1 MEKQYY
7 TPKISECYIGF
18 RYEYQRILTTY
29 IHGQT
34 LVESKDWVK
43 GVVSM
48 TFPSPTLPMLEKM
61 IADGLIRVKS
71 LDHDDIIEAGW
82 KEKVISGNGGFW
94 NKGKYSL
101 HFNFETSRAEI
112 ILKENEYNYMR
123 FVGKIANYNKL
134 LDVMDM
140 LEIGNNK

>member
-7 TPKISECYIGF
+7 TPKLSQFHIGF
-18 RYEYQRILTTY
+18 RYERRNHDNTWIKTEFST
-29 IHGQT
+29 
-34 LVESKDWVK
+34 KDNLAYFETCLND
-43 GVVSM
+43 G
-48 TFPSPTLPMLEKM
+48 TF
-61 IADGLIRVKS
+61 RVQA
-71 LDHDDIIEAGW
+71 LDHQDIKEAGW
-82 KEKVISGNGGFW
+82 VEKVISGNGGFW

-112 ILKENEYNYMR
+112 VLKENEYNYMR

-134 LDVMDM
+134 LDVMKM

>member
-7 TPKISECYIGF
+7 KPKIEEFHPTF
-18 RYEYQRILTTY
+18 RYESCIPFREIGDESWKENWIKHEYSLLDFEWTIHTILT
-29 IHGQT
+29 Q
-34 LVESKDWVK
+34 LQFDN
-43 GVVSM
+43 
-48 TFPSPTLPMLEKM
+48 
-61 IADGLIRVKS
+61 AIRVKY
-71 LDHDDIIEAGW
+71 LDHLDIIEAGW
-82 KEKVISGNGGFW
+82 VEKVISGNGGFW

-112 ILKENEYNYMR
+112 VLKENEYNYMR

-134 LDVMDM
+134 LDVMKM